1 MADLLQF
8 AIAGLSQGAIY
19 ALVAMGFVAIFSVS
33 GVINLAQGEFAAIA
47 GLVALTGTDAGLPL
61 PVAMLVALLVV
72 AVVAVLMQ
80 RLAIAPV
87 RRMTTLV
94 SIILTLGVSTAL
106 KALLLLLYGPEGRG
120 LAPLPGSDLVIGGV
134 SIRAQELWI
143 LGITAVVAVAV
154 TFFYDRTMIGKA
166 LRACAEQPVA
176 ARLVGISPVAA
187 ATVAFAVAGLLGAHR
202 RRARQPD
209 PAHPVG
215 LRAAARAQGLRGR
228 HAGGLVSIRGAVIGG
243 LLLGVLESL
252 VAGTSTPA
260 TGTRWRSCCSSWCWW
275 RARRRVRPPRAGE
288 GVAGEAS
295 FGPGRGRPAAGRL
308 LLLPLLVPIW
318 VTGTMVYATVYAI
331 AAIGCR
337 C

>member
-8 AIAGLSQGAIY
+8 AIAGLSQGAVY

-47 GLVALTGTDAGLPL
+47 GLVALSGTGAGLPL

-106 KALLLLLYGPEGRG
+106 KALLLLLYGPQGRG

-143 LGITAVVAVAV
+143 LAITAVVAVAV
-154 TFFYDRTMIGKA
+154 AFFYDRTMIGKA
-166 LRACAEQPVA
+166 LRACSEQPVA

-187 ATVAFAVAGLLGAHR
+187 ATVAFAVAGLLGAT
-202 RRARQPD
+202 A
-209 PAHPVG
+209 G
-215 LRAAARAQGLRGR
+215 LLASPIQLTQWDSGLLLGLKGFVAATL
-228 HAGGLVSIRGAVIGG
+228 GGLVSIRGAVVGG

-252 VAGTSTPA
+252 VAGYVDSGYRDA
-260 TGTRWRSCCSSWCWW
+260 VAFVLLIVVLV
-275 RARRRVRPPRAGE
+275 ARPGGVFGRHAQARV
-288 GVAGEAS
+288 
-295 FGPGRGRPAAGRL
+295 
-308 LLLPLLVPIW
+308 
-318 VTGTMVYATVYAI
+318 
-331 AAIGCR
+331 
-337 C
+337 